1 MFRLIVVVFFLSLI
15 IGTYVTGNVVANW
28 AACLVALAL
37 LVRARRRTGERP
49 SPAVQADPQSS
60 PASSMPRVADLRSPI
75 PAPRSSASVQT
86 RAAQRRWR

>member
-49 SPAVQADPQSS
+49 APAVQADPQSS
-60 PASSMPRVADLRSPI
+60 PPSAMPRVADLRSPI
-75 PAPRSSASVQT
+75 PAPRSSAPVQT

>member
-28 AACLVALAL
+28 VACLAALAL

-49 SPAVQADPQSS
+49 CPAVQADPQSS
-60 PASSMPRVADLRSPI
+60 PPSAMPRVADLRSPI